1 MSFNS
6 FLMASLGFSTYSI
19 MSFANS
25 DSFTSSFPI
34 QIPFISFSCLITVA
48 KIANTVLNKV
58 PSGSIPVLFLIL

>member
-6 FLMASLGFSTYSI
+6 FLMASLGFSIYSI

-34 QIPFISFSCLITVA
+34 QIPFIYFSCLITVA
-48 KIANTVLNKV
+48 KITNTVLNKV